1 MVEAFGPEQGGA
13 PEMDDTVVVGY
24 DTSPESA
31 AAVRWAATQAVA
43 RGWTLDVVHVW
54 GFAGREGGGAG
65 DTWLGRQVQA
75 QVHEVA
81 DEGVQVAAEAAPDVT
96 ARAAVLHGPPAR
108 VLAERGDDVRMVVI
122 GRHGSGGV
130 RASLLGSVATG
141 VLHRARCPV
150 AVVPA
155 GAHPGSG
162 RDPVLVGFD
171 GSPGAF
177 GALEAACEQARRLGT
192 DVLAVTAWTSAVETT
207 SPRYWA
213 TTYPARSAGEVALEE
228 AERVADRARS
238 WSAAQ
243 HDVTVTCD
251 VAEGRAAQVLLRR
264 THHACLA
271 VVGTR
276 GRGGFTSLVLG
287 STSRAVVQR
296 AECPVLVT
304 RGADTVPAGTSP
316 HPEHTAADA

>member
-1 MVEAFGPEQGGA
+1 
-13 PEMDDTVVVGY
+13 MDDTVVVGY

-31 AAVRWAATQAVA
+31 AAVRWAATQAAA
-43 RGWTLDVVHVW
+43 RGWALEVVHVW

-65 DTWLGRQVQA
+65 ESWLGRQVQA
-75 QVHEVA
+75 QVQEIA
-81 DEGVQVAAEAAPDVT
+81 DEGAGLATEATSDVDV
-96 ARAAVLHGPPAR
+96 RAVVLHGPPAR
-108 VLAERGDDVRMVVI
+108 VLAERGDQARLVVV
-122 GRHGSGGV
+122 GRHGAGGV
-130 RASLLGSVATG
+130 RPALLGTVATG

-150 AVVPA
+150 AVVPV
-155 GAHPGSG
+155 GTPTGTG
-162 RDPVLVGFD
+162 QDPVLVGFD

-177 GALEAACEQARRLGT
+177 GALEAACEQARRLGA
-192 DVLAVTAWTSAVETT
+192 DVLVVTAWTSTVEVS

-213 TTYPARSAGEVALEE
+213 STYPVHSPGEAALEE

-243 HDVTVTCD
+243 QDVTVVCD
-251 VAEGRAAQVLLRR
+251 VAEGRAAHVLQRR
-264 THHACLA
+264 SHHASLV

-276 GRGGFTSLVLG
+276 GRGGFASLVLG

-304 RGADTVPAGTSP
+304 RSADAVLGTASA
-316 HPEHTAADA
+316 HPERTAADA

>member
-1 MVEAFGPEQGGA
+1 
-13 PEMDDTVVVGY
+13 MDDTVVVGY
-24 DTSPESA
+24 DASPESA

-43 RGWTLDVVHVW
+43 RGWALEVAHVW

-75 QVHEVA
+75 QVLE
-81 DEGVQVAAEAAPDVT
+81 VAAEGAGVATEAVPAVG
-96 ARAAVLHGPPAR
+96 ARAVVLHGPPAR
-108 VLAERGDDVRMVVI
+108 VLAQRGEDVRLVVV
-122 GRHGSGGV
+122 GRHGAGGV
-130 RASLLGSVATG
+130 RASLVGSVATG

-155 GAHPGSG
+155 GTHAGTG
-162 RDPVLVGFD
+162 LDPVLVGFD
-171 GSPGAF
+171 GSPGSF

-192 DVLAVTAWTSAVETT
+192 SVLAVTGWTSTVETT
-207 SPRYWA
+207 SPHYWA
-213 TTYPARSAGEVALEE
+213 TSYPVRSPGEVALDE

-238 WSAAQ
+238 FAAAQ

-251 VAEGRAAQVLLRR
+251 VAEGRAAQVLVRR
-264 THHACLA
+264 SHHASLV

-276 GRGGFTSLVLG
+276 GRGGFASLVLG

-304 RGADTVPAGTSP
+304 RGADAVPAGTSP

>member
-1 MVEAFGPEQGGA
+1 
-13 PEMDDTVVVGY
+13 MDDTVVVGY

-31 AAVRWAATQAVA
+31 AAVRWAATQAAA
-43 RGWTLDVVHVW
+43 RGWALEVAHVW

-75 QVHEVA
+75 QVQE
-81 DEGVQVAAEAAPDVT
+81 VAAEGAALATEAAPGVG
-96 ARAAVLHGPPAR
+96 ARAVVLHGPPAR
-108 VLAERGDDVRMVVI
+108 VLAERGDEVRMVVV

-130 RASLLGSVATG
+130 RSALVGSAATG

-150 AVVPA
+150 VVVPA
-155 GAHPGSG
+155 GTHAGTG
-162 RDPVLVGFD
+162 VDPVLVGFD

-192 DVLAVTAWTSAVETT
+192 DVRAVTAWSSTVETT

-213 TTYPARSAGEVALEE
+213 TTYPVHSPGEVALEE

-238 WSAAQ
+238 WAAAQ
-243 HDVTVTCD
+243 QDVTVTCD
-251 VAEGRAAQVLLRR
+251 VAEGRAAQVLVRR
-264 THHACLA
+264 SHHAGLV

-276 GRGGFTSLVLG
+276 GRGGFASLVLG

-296 AECPVLVT
+296 AGCPVLVT
-304 RGADTVPAGTSP
+304 RGADAVPADASAHPARTSAGT
-316 HPEHTAADA
+316 